1 MRRLLI
7 LILGL
12 LCCKAA
18 SAQAAGP
25 VRVEVSL
32 EGGKTTYRIGE
43 PILLGLAF
51 TATEPG
57 FSLNTTTTE
66 PASPVDTL
74 ILSPPTGVFPWLD
87 DQARG
92 SRYSPDYAGISS
104 LEVNKPET
112 VVLSLDSVYR
122 FDSPGHYKV
131 HVVTHR
137 VGAGDLRNRQPLG
150 ALTSN
155 EVEFNVETMS
165 DAEDAARAA
174 ILEEQIRQA
183 GDRRQAQSLADEL
196 DWLTGDAST
205 RVKLSRF
212 LHPKTFYPFA
222 VNVTR
227 GLWVARNRDLVVAEL
242 ERALSDPAQPLSP
255 SSQLFSTAVALKA
268 RLEVPYDP
276 AAPGKPLPT
285 EQIESQYLKRIAATL
300 PQRTGEP
307 LVTAALTLFIQLA
320 QRKETAGPDFGA
332 AREVLVTHFAEVN
345 EYNVDWLLNT
355 YGSCLQDTR
364 IVPALE
370 NILET
375 QSKPIMVGERAAVFA
390 QLIKLAPQDVK
401 PFLIK
406 EVCATHSVRLDAIR
420 NAPFDTLP
428 ETDECLKDQIHAA
441 SANAQQRRQD
451 LQQKTSFAA
460 RFATNAIYDDLLS
473 LYETSGTDWDGQA
486 RAGILAY
493 FMRWD
498 AKRAL
503 PLLEA
508 ALPLN
513 AEFFD
518 PNISFAL
525 FRSYYSSGL
534 DAFLRT
540 RLLAAP
546 PAQAGEAAFRLSQ
559 HGPAEDQDILRQ
571 RLDHWRCQWLGKD
584 VPQTEGKLEVELVQA
599 VIGGKEWQMSDAE
612 ASALRE
618 SCISPLCKS
627 RFNARQ

>member
-1 MRRLLI
+1 MNFESQPRLL
-7 LILGL
+7 G
-12 LCCKAA
+12 K
-18 SAQAAGP
+18 SARKSKLHAGF
-25 VRVEVSL
+25 R
-32 EGGKTTYRIGE
+32 
-43 PILLGLAF
+43 
-51 TATEPG
+51 
-57 FSLNTTTTE
+57 
-66 PASPVDTL
+66 
-74 ILSPPTGVFPWLD
+74 
-87 DQARG
+87 
-92 SRYSPDYAGISS
+92 
-104 LEVNKPET
+104 
-112 VVLSLDSVYR
+112 
-122 FDSPGHYKV
+122 
-131 HVVTHR
+131 
-137 VGAGDLRNRQPLG
+137 
-150 ALTSN
+150 
-155 EVEFNVETMS
+155 
-165 DAEDAARAA
+165 
-174 ILEEQIRQA
+174 
-183 GDRRQAQSLADEL
+183 
-196 DWLTGDAST
+196 
-205 RVKLSRF
+205 
-212 LHPKTFYPFA
+212 
-222 VNVTR
+222 
-227 GLWVARNRDLVVAEL
+227 
-242 ERALSDPAQPLSP
+242 
-255 SSQLFSTAVALKA
+255 
-268 RLEVPYDP
+268 YDP

-307 LVTAALTLFIQLA
+307 LVTAALTLFTQLA

-332 AREVLVTHFAEVN
+332 AREDLVTHFAEVN

-355 YGSCLQDTR
+355 YGSYLQDTR

-486 RAGILAY
+486 RGGILAY
-493 FMRWD
+493 FIRWD

-525 FRSYYSSGL
+525 FRAYYSSGV
-534 DAFLRT
+534 DAFLRA

-559 HGPAEDQDILRQ
+559 HGPSEDQNILRQ
-571 RLDHWRCQWLGKD
+571 RLDHWRSQWLGKD
-584 VPQTEGKLEVELVQA
+584 VPQAEGKLEVELVQA
-599 VIGGKEWQMSDAE
+599 VIRGKEWQMSDAE
-612 ASALRE
+612 ASALRK